1 MRFVL
6 RLLLTIAVALGIGF
20 GLSAFALNDGRFFG
34 GNAIGP
40 WVSWPDAGTPQ
51 PNPYT
56 RAHLTR
62 EAALPMGRAEGLQF
76 IATNDSEGRPLD
88 RACTYRLIGHV
99 PVSNFWT
106 LVAVDENWINLAAP
120 DSEPALR
127 SSEIVRDNNGALN
140 IAVGTAL
147 AAGNWLEIT
156 GEGPFTLALSLY
168 DTTAFSGLGAGND
181 TMPVILRRGC
191 P

>member
-1 MRFVL
+1 VRFVL

-20 GLSAFALNDGRFFG
+20 GLSSFALNDGRFFG
-34 GNAIGP
+34 GNSIGP

-51 PNPYT
+51 PHPYT
-56 RAHLTR
+56 RAHLVR

-88 RACTYRLIGHV
+88 RACAYRLIGHV
-99 PVSNFWT
+99 PVSTFWT

-127 SSEIVRDNNGALN
+127 SSEIVRDNNGAID